1 MLIREMESEDIVSV
15 LHLYIS
21 YYNEQEEGCN
31 YCL

>member
-1 MLIREMESEDIVSV
+1 MFIREMMMKDIPAV
-15 LHLYIS
+15 LPLYIS